1 MNHFLTV
8 LRHSRRLLLWASLF
22 LTVLV
27 LFGWLVLQFTV
38 LNDVGRYR
46 PQVIEALSKAIGTRV
61 EIGQLNSTGIGLLP
75 TLSMDQI
82 TIYDPQ
88 GKPGLALDH
97 VQGRLSL
104 WGLLRGRLDLSTLII
119 NEPTLT
125 LRRAPD
131 GLLLLSGIPLPRNPE
146 GPSNFLDWLL
156 NQGEIRITHARITW
170 FDDQLAAAPLVLQ
183 NGQIRI
189 RNSGNRHRMEADFD
203 PPDALATHTHLEADF
218 NGSDITT
225 FADWRGKAVV
235 HAERIDAAALKP
247 WLPQLGLIER
257 AYGTV
262 TATISA
268 REQQQWGVDIETDLR
283 QVIVHVDPHLAA
295 LQFDH
300 LKGQLGFMHVTGG
313 YEMSAHHLSCDGVCS
328 VHITQP
334 LEARFLNTQKGGAL
348 TVNQLSAAQASAVL
362 DLLPLS
368 AVQRTQWNNAGLKGV
383 ASKLSLSWNGTLE
396 SMSALSMQANL
407 VGFSVSA
414 LNGWPAIHNFTG
426 YVASNPESG
435 ALKGHGDLITVNA
448 PTVFPT
454 PLDFQSY
461 SVDAGWVVQG
471 VNTRL
476 TVTRLEV
483 ANADAAG
490 YVTGAVTLGPDGPGE
505 STLSGELQRA
515 QVAAV
520 WRYLP
525 VGISDDARV
534 WLRQSLQGGMGQHV
548 TFQMKGDLQKFPFPH
563 DKGGVFRVSAD
574 LVDAQLRYDPAWPAI
589 TGIRGTLSLRG
600 EQLSIAAV
608 DGVTLNSHIRSAHA
622 RIPDLTQGD
631 EHLYIQGELDGTLS
645 DALGFIVKSPVSG
658 YIHHVSDAIQGVGAG
673 HLLLDLHVPLRNAD
687 ATTVKGDYQF
697 QDSNIDGTAVGIPP
711 IMQVT
716 GHLLFT
722 EQGVS
727 SQALS
732 GTILAGP
739 AHFSLNTL
747 PNGDITLEADGTGDM
762 AKLIQVYHEPILAD
776 VSGKE
781 AWQGHFRF
789 TAKTTELTVDSKVAY
804 LGEPVNVH
812 LGTLQDGTVD
822 LTLKGR
828 SSAAAL
834 TRRYPNGPFK
844 LLDSP
849 LNWNG
854 HVALRSEH
862 HDVSFSGAALVLQEP
877 ATVLITGSSPGVI
890 VANASGHANVTNVRR
905 LGYGWITDH
914 AKGGFSWAARIEQ
927 QGDQMRSM
935 LTSSLVGVSID
946 LPAPFNKRPRE
957 NLPLQ
962 VRTEST
968 DNSLTRVNVV
978 LGNWLGAEAW
988 AANTPKGVMQVL
1000 RGVVNIGGPVKAVAG
1015 EGYALTGRLAHA
1027 DLSAWQKLIEA
1038 KPDAAKEVSSFGPIS
1053 RVDMVLEDVRWAG
1066 RTWGLHPI
1074 KANQE
1079 GDHWNVQSRGSEVE
1093 GDLTWSA
1100 AENGRLKGHFTRLT
1114 VPAAAPSTGV
1124 IEPNLDIQ
1132 EQNMPNVDV
1141 IADQFSA
1148 LGKPMGRL
1156 QLVALREGVVWRVER
1171 MSITTPEAS
1180 VEGDGRWTGG
1190 AIPQSQFNVRLK
1202 ATDFGKFLNNLG
1214 YPKTLVRTKGDVRG
1228 QLSWRGNPTNF
1239 AINKTA
1245 GMINLDLHD
1254 GQFSKVEPGGAGR
1267 LMGLLSLQAL
1277 PRRITLDFHDFFSD
1291 GFGFDSLTGNFVMD
1305 HGVLSTRDF
1314 DMTGPAARVLLS
1326 GKINIPDETTQMRAR
1341 VSPDVGSSVSLAT
1354 TLIGGPVAGAASYL
1368 LQKLLKNPLDKALT
1382 YEYSIE
1388 GGWDDPLIQSVSAA
1402 TTPAPVNHATPNN
1415 PETR

>member
-1 MNHFLTV
+1 MNHLLTV

-27 LFGWLVLQFTV
+27 LTGWLILQFTV
-38 LNDVGRYR
+38 LNEVDRYR
-46 PQVIEALSKAIGTRV
+46 PQVIEALAKATGTRV
-61 EIGQLNSTGIGLLP
+61 EIGKLNSTGIGLLP
-75 TLSMDQI
+75 TLSMDQV

-104 WGLLRGRLDLSTLII
+104 WGLLRGRLDLTTLVIDQ
-119 NEPTLT
+119 PTLT

-131 GLLLLSGIPLPRNPE
+131 GLLLLSGIPLPRNQE

-170 FDDQLAAAPLVLQ
+170 SDDQLAAPPLILK

-189 RNSGNRHRMEADFD
+189 RNSGNRHRVEADFD
-203 PPDALATHTHLEADF
+203 PPDALAAHTHLEADF

-225 FADWRGKAVV
+225 FADWRGNGVV
-235 HAERIDAAALKP
+235 HAERMDAAALKP
-247 WLPQLGLIER
+247 WLPQLGFIER
-257 AYGTV
+257 AFGTV
-262 TATISA
+262 TATLSA
-268 REQQQWGVDIETDLR
+268 RDQQWGVDIETDLQ
-283 QVIVHVDPHLAA
+283 QVIVHVDQHLAA

-313 YEMSAHHLSCDGVCS
+313 YELSAHHLSCEGVCS
-328 VHITQP
+328 VRITQP
-334 LEARFLNTQKGGAL
+334 LEARFRNTQKGGVFS
-348 TVNQLSAAQASAVL
+348 VNHLSAGQASAVL

-368 AVQRTQWNNAGLKGV
+368 AAQRTQWNNAGIKGV
-383 ASKLSLSWNGTLE
+383 ASKLSVGWNGALE
-396 SMSALSMQANL
+396 SMSALSVQADL
-407 VGFSVSA
+407 EDFSANA

-426 YVASNPESG
+426 HVASNPEG
-435 ALKGHGDLITVNA
+435 GVLKGHGDLITLNA

-471 VNTRL
+471 ANTHL

-483 ANADAAG
+483 ANVDAAG

-525 VGISDDARV
+525 IGISDDARV
-534 WLRQSLQGGMGQHV
+534 WLHQSLQGGMGQHV
-548 TFQMKGDLQKFPFPH
+548 TFQVKGDLQKFPFPH
-563 DKGGVFRVSAD
+563 DKGGMFRASAD
-574 LVDAQLRYDPAWPAI
+574 LIDTQLRYAPAWPVI

-600 EQLSIAAV
+600 EQLSIEAV
-608 DGVTLNSHIRSAHA
+608 DGVILNSHIRSAHA

-631 EHLYIQGELDGTLS
+631 EHLYVQGELDGTLS
-645 DALGFIVKSPVSG
+645 DALGFIAKSPVAG
-658 YIHHVSDAIQGVGAG
+658 YIHHVTDAIQGVGAG
-673 HLLLDLHVPLRNAD
+673 HLALDLHVPLRNAD

-697 QDSNIDGTAVGIPP
+697 QDSKIDGAEAGVPP
-711 IMQVT
+711 ITQIA

-722 EQGVS
+722 EKGVS

-732 GTILAGP
+732 GTVLSGP
-739 AHFSLNTL
+739 AHFSLSTL
-747 PNGDITLEADGTGDM
+747 ANGDITLEVNGMGDM
-762 AKLIQVYHEPILAD
+762 AKLIKVYHEPILAD

-781 AWQGHFRF
+781 AWQGRFLF
-789 TAKTTELTVDSKVAY
+789 TAKTTELTLDSKVAY
-804 LGEPVNVH
+804 LGEPVSVH

-834 TRRYPNGPFK
+834 TRRYPNSPFK
-844 LLDSP
+844 LLDSA
-849 LNWNG
+849 LDWNG
-854 HVALRSEH
+854 HVALRSDH
-862 HDVSFSGAALVLQEP
+862 NDVSFSGAALVLQEP

-890 VANASGHANVTNVRR
+890 VTNASGHANVTNLRR

-914 AKGGFSWAARIEQ
+914 AKGGFAWQARVEQ
-927 QGDQMRSM
+927 QGDQLRST
-935 LTSSLVGVSID
+935 LTSPLVGVGID

-957 NLPLQ
+957 SLPLQ
-962 VRTEST
+962 LRTEAM
-968 DNSLTRVNVV
+968 DNGVTRVNLM
-978 LGNWLGAEAW
+978 LGNWLGVDAW
-988 AANTPKGVMQVL
+988 VTSTAKGGVKIQ
-1000 RGVVNIGGPVKAVAG
+1000 RGVVNLGGPAKTPTSEGFAV
-1015 EGYALTGRLAHA
+1015 TGRLAHT
-1027 DLSAWQKLIEA
+1027 DLSVWQKLLDV
-1038 KPDAAKEVSSFGPIS
+1038 KTTAAKESAPLTVVSRI
-1053 RVDMVLEDVRWAG
+1053 DIALEDVRWAG
-1066 RTWGLHPI
+1066 RTWGSHQI

-1079 GDHWNVQSRGSEVE
+1079 NDHWNVQSRGSEVE
-1093 GDLTWSA
+1093 GDFTWTP
-1100 AENGRLKGHFTRLT
+1100 AENGRLKGHFTHLT
-1114 VPAAAPSTGV
+1114 IPTADPVTGIV
-1124 IEPNLDIQ
+1124 EPVLDNQ
-1132 EQNMPNVDV
+1132 EQNMPSVDV
-1141 IADQFSA
+1141 IADQFNA
-1148 LGKPMGRL
+1148 LEKPLGRL
-1156 QLVALREGVVWRVER
+1156 QLVALREGAVWRVER
-1171 MSITTPEAS
+1171 VVLSTPDAS
-1180 VEGDGRWTGG
+1180 LEGDGRWTGG
-1190 AIPQSQFNVRLK
+1190 IATQTQFNLHLK
-1202 ATDFGKFLNNLG
+1202 AVNLGKFLNNLG

-1228 QLSWRGNPTNF
+1228 QLSWRGSPTDF

-1245 GMINLDLHD
+1245 GMITLDLHD

-1291 GFGFDSLTGNFVMD
+1291 GFGFDSLTGNFAMD

-1314 DMTGPAARVLLS
+1314 DMNGPAARVLLS
-1326 GKINIPDETTQMRAR
+1326 GKINIPEETTQLRAR

-1382 YEYSIE
+1382 YEYSID
-1388 GGWDDPLIQSVSAA
+1388 GGWDDPLIQSISAA
-1402 TTPAPVNHATPNN
+1402 TTPAPANLATPSN
-1415 PETR
+1415 PEAH